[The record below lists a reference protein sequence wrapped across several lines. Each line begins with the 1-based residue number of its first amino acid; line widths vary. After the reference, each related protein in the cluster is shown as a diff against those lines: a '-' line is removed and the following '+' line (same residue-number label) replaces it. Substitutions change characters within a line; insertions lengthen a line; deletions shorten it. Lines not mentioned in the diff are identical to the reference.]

1 MIMQKI
7 DKYDLFIPTL
17 PHLKNKIL
25 KLTNN
30 WKINILVSDDIIKNE
45 NLYNQDFCK
54 CSC

>member
-1 MIMQKI
+1 MIVQKI

-30 WKINILVSDDIIKNE
+30 WKINILVSDDIIRNE
-45 NLYNQDFCK
+45 NLYIKFLQV
-54 CSC
+54 